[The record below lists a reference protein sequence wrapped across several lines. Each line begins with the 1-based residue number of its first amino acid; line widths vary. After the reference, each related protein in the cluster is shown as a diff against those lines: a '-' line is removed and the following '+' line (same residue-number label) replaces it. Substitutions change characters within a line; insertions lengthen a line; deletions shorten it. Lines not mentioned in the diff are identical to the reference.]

1 MLKVP
6 FVTAGGLSV
15 TSLQQKAEKM
25 KRILFTVCML
35 LGCVLFTMAQ
45 EDSYKI
51 EGKLANTVNGKLLL
65 VANTDKGM
73 LDIGE
78 ATVTNGVFEFTGR
91 MPEVTL
97 VYLMPVKKNAVLAAL
112 MLENAHYTITMGTN
126 ELVVE
131 GGGEAQRIWREFNN
145 LDKSLAQKRQQIQA
159 QVQRNP
165 SQEAGLQ
172 REFKKIVDKADAEEL
187 ALLKKYNNSFVAA
200 YVVAS
205 KMAQILDD
213 AKLKERYEALGEEA
227 KATIYGKQVADELV
241 KLEKVTVGAVA
252 PNFSAPLADGG
263 VLSLHETKAKVKVVD
278 FWASWCLPCR
288 QENVNLI
295 KIYKRYRPK
304 GLEIISVSIDDNKQA
319 WLSAIGQDGCDW
331 KNVSDLKGGQSEIA
345 AEYCV
350 KGIPCTFILDG
361 ENRIVAKNL
370 RGKDLEKKIDEMLK
384 KKK

>member
-1 MLKVP
+1 VLKVP

-91 MPEVTL
+91 MPELTL

-227 KATIYGKQVADELV
+227 KAIIYGKQVADELV

>member
-1 MLKVP
+1 
-6 FVTAGGLSV
+6 
-15 TSLQQKAEKM
+15 M

-51 EGKLANTVNGKLLL
+51 EGKLGNMVNGKLLL

-78 ATVTNGVFEFTGR
+78 ATVTNGEFEFTGR

-97 VYLMPVKKNAVLAAL
+97 VYLMPMKKNALLAAL

-126 ELVVE
+126 ELVVG
-131 GGGEAQRIWREFNN
+131 GGGEAQKIWKEFND

-159 QVQRNP
+159 QVQMNP

-227 KATIYGKQVADELV
+227 KATIYGKQVAGELV

-345 AEYCV
+345 ADYCV

>member
-1 MLKVP
+1 
-6 FVTAGGLSV
+6 
-15 TSLQQKAEKM
+15 M

-91 MPEVTL
+91 MPELTL
-97 VYLMPVKKNAVLAAL
+97 VYLMPVKKNAVLASF
-112 MLENAHYTITMGTN
+112 MLENANYTITMGAN
-126 ELVVE
+126 ELIVE
-131 GGGEAQRIWREFNN
+131 SDGEAQKIWKEFYD
-145 LDKSLAQKRQQIQA
+145 LDKYLKQSQKQLDMQA
-159 QVQRNP
+159 RANP
-165 SQEAGLQ
+165 PQLQ
-172 REFKKIVDKADAEEL
+172 RLQQEFKKIVAKVEADEL
-187 ALLKKYNNSFVAA
+187 ALIKKHNDSPVSAFVI
-200 YVVAS
+200 AS
-205 KMAQILDD
+205 KLPQSLDEV
-213 AKLKERYEALGEEA
+213 KLAERYDALSEKA
-227 KATIYGKQVADELV
+227 KATSYGKQIAADLEMMKKVA
-241 KLEKVTVGAVA
+241 VGEIA

-278 FWASWCLPCR
+278 FWASWCGPCR
-288 QENVNLI
+288 AENVNLI

-304 GLEIISVSIDDNKQA
+304 GLEIISVSIDDNRQA
-319 WLSAIGQDGCDW
+319 WLSAIGQDGSDW

-350 KGIPCTFILDG
+350 KGIPCTFILDD

-370 RGKDLEKKIDEMLK
+370 RVKYLEKKIDEMLK

>member
-15 TSLQQKAEKM
+15 TSLLQKAEKM

-91 MPEVTL
+91 MPELTL
-97 VYLMPVKKNAVLAAL
+97 VYLMPVKKNAVLASF
-112 MLENAHYTITMGTN
+112 MLENANYTITMGAN
-126 ELVVE
+126 ELIVE
-131 GGGEAQRIWREFNN
+131 SDGEAQKVWKEFYD
-145 LDKSLAQKRQQIQA
+145 LDKYLKQSQQQLDMQA
-159 QVQRNP
+159 RANP
-165 SQEAGLQ
+165 PQLQ
-172 REFKKIVDKADAEEL
+172 RLQQEFKKIVAKVEADEL
-187 ALLKKYNNSFVAA
+187 ALIKKHNDSPVSAFVI
-200 YVVAS
+200 AS
-205 KMAQILDD
+205 KLPQSLDEV
-213 AKLKERYEALGEEA
+213 KLAERYDALSEKA
-227 KATIYGKQVADELV
+227 KATSYGKQIAADLEMMKKVA
-241 KLEKVTVGAVA
+241 VGEIA

-278 FWASWCLPCR
+278 FWASWCGPCR
-288 QENVNLI
+288 AENVNLI

-304 GLEIISVSIDDNKQA
+304 GLEIISVSIDDNRQA
-319 WLSAIGQDGCDW
+319 WLSAIGQDGSDW

-345 AEYCV
+345 TAYSV

-361 ENRIVAKNL
+361 ENCIVAKNL

>member
-1 MLKVP
+1 MS
-6 FVTAGGLSV
+6 GLSA
-15 TSLQQKAEKM
+15 TSQQQKAEKM

-51 EGKLANTVNGKLLL
+51 EGKLGNTVNGKLLL

-78 ATVTNGVFEFTGR
+78 ATVSNGEFEFTGR

-97 VYLMPVKKNAVLAAL
+97 VYLMPMKKNALLAAL

-126 ELVVE
+126 ELVVG
-131 GGGEAQRIWREFNN
+131 GGGEAQKIWKEFND

-159 QVQRNP
+159 QVQMNP

-205 KMAQILDD
+205 RMAQILDD
-213 AKLKERYEALGEEA
+213 AKLKERYEALGEKA
-227 KATIYGKQVADELV
+227 RATIYGKQVADELV

-345 AEYCV
+345 ADYCV

>member
-1 MLKVP
+1 
-6 FVTAGGLSV
+6 
-15 TSLQQKAEKM
+15 M

-91 MPEVTL
+91 MPELTL
-97 VYLMPVKKNAVLAAL
+97 VYLMPVKKNAVLASFI
-112 MLENAHYTITMGTN
+112 LENANYTITMGAN
-126 ELVVE
+126 ELIVE
-131 GGGEAQRIWREFNN
+131 SDGEAQKVWKEFYD
-145 LDKSLAQKRQQIQA
+145 LDKYLKQSQQQLDMQA
-159 QVQRNP
+159 RANP
-165 SQEAGLQ
+165 PQLQ
-172 REFKKIVDKADAEEL
+172 RLQQEFKKIVAKVEADEL
-187 ALLKKYNNSFVAA
+187 ALIKKHNDSPVSAFVI
-200 YVVAS
+200 AS
-205 KMAQILDD
+205 KLPQSLDEV
-213 AKLKERYEALGEEA
+213 KLAERYDALSEKA
-227 KATIYGKQVADELV
+227 KATSYGKQIAADLEMMKKVA
-241 KLEKVTVGAVA
+241 VGEIA

-263 VLSLHETKAKVKVVD
+263 VLSLHEAKAKVKVVD
-278 FWASWCLPCR
+278 FWASWCGPCR
-288 QENVNLI
+288 AENVNLI

-304 GLEIISVSIDDNKQA
+304 GLEIISVSIDDNRQA
-319 WLSAIGQDGCDW
+319 WLSAIGQDGSDW

-345 AEYCV
+345 TAYSV

>member
-1 MLKVP
+1 VS
-6 FVTAGGLSV
+6 GLSA
-15 TSLQQKAEKM
+15 TSQQQKAEKM

-51 EGKLANTVNGKLLL
+51 EGKLGNTVNGKLLL

-78 ATVTNGVFEFTGR
+78 ATVSNGEFEFTGR

-97 VYLMPVKKNAVLAAL
+97 VYLMPMKKNALLAAL

-126 ELVVE
+126 ELVVG
-131 GGGEAQRIWREFNN
+131 GGGEAQKIWKEFND

-159 QVQRNP
+159 QVQMNP

-205 KMAQILDD
+205 RMAQILDD
-213 AKLKERYEALGEEA
+213 AKLKERYEALGEKA
-227 KATIYGKQVADELV
+227 RATIYGKQVADELV

-345 AEYCV
+345 ADYCV